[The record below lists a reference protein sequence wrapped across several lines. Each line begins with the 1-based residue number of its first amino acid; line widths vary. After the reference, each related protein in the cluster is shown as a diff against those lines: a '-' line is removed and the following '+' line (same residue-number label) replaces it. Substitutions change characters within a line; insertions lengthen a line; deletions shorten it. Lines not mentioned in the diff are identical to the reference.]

1 MELGVNMSLTV
12 GDLKRQLAI
21 YDDDF
26 ELEFS
31 GGLTFYRLKTR
42 GDNLA
47 VVEFNEFEAELS
59 PKFRRENPQ
68 VKVAFCS
75 FDDDGEVV
83 QEVGVPRL

>member
-1 MELGVNMSLTV
+1 MSDRFTV
-12 GDLKRQLAI
+12 GDLKRHLAA

-31 GGLTFYRLKTR
+31 GGLNFYRVKTR

-47 VVEFNEFEAELS
+47 VVEFNEFEAILS
-59 PKFRRENPQ
+59 PTFKKKFPD

-75 FDDDGEVV
+75 VESDGSLV
-83 QEVGVPRL
+83 QKASVPEL

>member
-1 MELGVNMSLTV
+1 MTLTV
-12 GDLKRQLAI
+12 GDLKRHLAA

-26 ELEFS
+26 EIEFG

-47 VVEFNEFEAELS
+47 MVEFNEFQAILS
-59 PKFRRENPQ
+59 PKFKKNVPE

-75 FDDDGEVV
+75 VESDGSVV
-83 QEVGVPRL
+83 QEVGVPEL